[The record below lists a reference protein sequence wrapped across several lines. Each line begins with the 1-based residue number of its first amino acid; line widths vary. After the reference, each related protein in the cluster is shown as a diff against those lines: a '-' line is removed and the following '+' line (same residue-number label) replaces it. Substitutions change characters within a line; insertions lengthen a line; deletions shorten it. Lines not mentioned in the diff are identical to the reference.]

1 MSFEGYYQIIDCD
14 GHYSEVDVYLYDY
27 EGGPPTLT
35 GQPCASWYE
44 HIVDE
49 TNGFEPENIAQ
60 RIEVAPRQFQMCE
73 CCGHTRVIIPARYAP
88 DPTDTRWI
96 HRTRDEKTS

>member
-1 MSFEGYYQIIDCD
+1 MSFEGYYQIIDRD
-14 GHYSEVDVYLYDY
+14 GYYSEIDVYDD
-27 EGGPPTLT
+27 EGPQTPT

-49 TNGFEPENIAQ
+49 TNGFEPENVAR
-60 RIEVAPRQFQMCE
+60 RIEVAPRQVEQCP
-73 CCGHTRVIIPARYAP
+73 CCGHVHVTAPARYAP

-96 HRTRDEKTS
+96 YRTRDEKTS